1 MAIGAGDGGA
11 SRGPHMREEEMR
23 PYVAA
28 QMAEIFIRPGGTKV
42 PEQTRLK
49 LIAVPSESK
58 AVAVRTAGG
67 FQRIETLLYQGMRR
81 LGDVAFKRDRVSA
94 ICNPSAHERT

>member
-1 MAIGAGDGGA
+1 MTIGAGDGRAG
-11 SRGPHMREEEMR
+11 RRPHMSEEQVR
-23 PYVAA
+23 PYMAA

-58 AVAVRTAGG
+58 AVPVRTAGG
-67 FQRIETLLYQGMRR
+67 FQRIEALLYKRMRR
-81 LGDVAFKRDRVSA
+81 LGDVAFKRDRSPRYA
-94 ICNPSAHERT
+94 IHRHMS